1 MAKKGKKAKSTGW
14 YERQEAARS
23 SALGAASTSKPR
35 LFLTYSYL
43 HADEAIVAAL
53 QQELSKFFQVA
64 GPATMGK
71 PDDIRKGQARIVDAI
86 KSSDLLIAV
95 LPGDTASTSVMAEL
109 AFAKASGKP
118 VAIVSKKVPKL
129 ARTLG
134 DRFFRSVNDLEDV
147 LHKSGPS
154 ALISPT

>member
-35 LFLTYSYL
+35 LFLTYLYL
-43 HADEAIVAAL
+43 HADEAIVASL

-71 PDDIRKGQARIVDAI
+71 ADEIHKAQAMIVDAI
-86 KSSDLLIAV
+86 KRSDVLIAV
-95 LPGDTASTSVMAEL
+95 LPGEKASTSVMAEL